1 MKHLYFFLIM
11 SLFPCWLYAGD
22 YNVLNYGAQNDGKT
36 LTTRAIQQAIDACF
50 QQGGG
55 TVRVPK
61 GEYLVGTLNLKS
73 NVNFHLEVGAKL
85 IATTDLSCYQIN
97 NEHPAGVF
105 YTENADHVSITGKG
119 IIYGQ
124 GMEFMEKD
132 VPKRI
137 TGDVC
142 KYIRQGSDFRKVPD
156 GGIGDGPLNPKER
169 FHQMVIFSNCTNVR
183 LEDFTC
189 IDAPYW
195 TILIVHCDGVEIN
208 KLVIDNNLLI
218 PNSDGCDIISSS
230 NVSVSDCRFSCG
242 DDALVLAGYAHHYGD
257 PGFKDILR
265 PSRNINVSNCVFRS
279 RSSGIRIG
287 GWDQNQMS
295 DYNFNNITIY
305 DSNRGINIGVGDSA
319 SVQRV
324 NFTNIH
330 IQTRLHTGDWWGN
343 GDPINISAIEGVV
356 GNPVGQV
363 RDIFFT
369 NITCEAENAIL
380 LYASDA
386 TKIENVYFTNFDFL
400 LKEGSLEDVS
410 GGNFDLRPTI
420 VPEKEI
426 YKSDIPIVHLENVS
440 HVYFNQ
446 GRMRWGKAT
455 RDYHTH
461 AIKAIDVDGLVLQA
475 THLNASP
482 SHPELA
488 PVALD
493 NCRHV
498 VDESRQGE

>member
-1 MKHLYFFLIM
+1 MKYLYFFLMM
-11 SLFPCWLYAGD
+11 SLFPYWLCAEN
-22 YNVLNYGAQNDGKT
+22 YNVLDYGAKNDGKILVT
-36 LTTRAIQQAIDACF
+36 SFIQQAIDACF
-50 QQGGG
+50 QGGGG
-55 TVRVPK
+55 TVLVPK

-73 NVNFHLEVGAKL
+73 NVNFHFEVGAKL
-85 IATTDLSCYQIN
+85 IATTDLSRYQIH

-105 YTENADHVSITGKG
+105 YTENADNVSITGKG

-124 GMEFMEKD
+124 GMEFMEN

-137 TGDVC
+137 TGNVC

-156 GGIGDGPLNPKER
+156 GGVGDGPLNPKDR
-169 FHQMVIFSNCTNVR
+169 FHQMVIFSNCTNVS

-208 KLVIDNNLLI
+208 RLVIDNNLLI

-230 NVSVSDCRFSCG
+230 NVNVSDCRFSCG
-242 DDALVLAGYAHHYGD
+242 DDAIVLAGYAHHYGD
-257 PGFKDILR
+257 PGFKGILR
-265 PSRNINVSNCVFRS
+265 PSRNINVNNCVFRT

-295 DYNFNNITIY
+295 DYNFSNIVIY

-319 SVQRV
+319 SIQRV
-324 NFTNIH
+324 NFTNVH

-343 GDPINISAIEGVV
+343 GDPIKISAIEGVV

-369 NITCEAENAIL
+369 NITCEAENSVL
-380 LYASDA
+380 MYASED
-386 TKIENVYFTNFDFL
+386 TKIENIYFTNFDFL

-410 GGNFDLRPTI
+410 GGNFDLRPT
-420 VPEKEI
+420 VVSEKEI
-426 YKSDIPIVHLENVS
+426 YEADIPIVHMENVS
-440 HVYFNQ
+440 NVYFNQ
-446 GRMRWGKAT
+446 GSMRWGKVT
-455 RDYHTH
+455 KNYHKH
-461 AIKAIDVDGLVLQA
+461 AVKAINVDGLLLQA
-475 THLNASP
+475 TRLMRSP
-482 SHPELA
+482 VNPTMPPL
-488 PVALD
+488 ALD
-493 NCRHV
+493 NCTHV
-498 VDESRQGE
+498 VDKSRLE